1 MEQKFNELSNQIEEE
16 KNRNNKLIQEN
27 AKLNIIIND
36 EKKNKRNDSNEKT
49 KLHETIKDLQEK
61 NKNLD
66 EKLKRFPFIL
76 GKAERLMSI
85 VFISKD
91 EKVCMPI
98 ICKNTD
104 KIKDLEKYFYDKFP
118 EYSNLENEFLSNGKY
133 VDKYQTLEN
142 NNIKNSQIIII
153 TQKFK

>member
-1 MEQKFNELSNQIEEE
+1 
-16 KNRNNKLIQEN
+16 
-27 AKLNIIIND
+27 
-36 EKKNKRNDSNEKT
+36 
-49 KLHETIKDLQEK
+49 
-61 NKNLD
+61 
-66 EKLKRFPFIL
+66 
-76 GKAERLMSI
+76 MSI

-118 EYSNLENEFLSNGKY
+118 EYSSLENEFLSNGKY